1 MIDVL
6 IVEDEP
12 GIAEIHSQFLQQLK
26 GFRPVSIA
34 GDLAQARQMAAVL
47 KPQLVLLDHFLPD
60 GNGLS
65 LLTAWAQQALRPD
78 VIYLTAANTMDIVR
92 PALGCGVFDYLIKPI
107 NYQRLKESLLRY
119 QAYHQSLQGQGRIQ
133 QSELDALLARQ
144 GHVPEQTDAGAGID
158 SYTLEQVLQCF
169 THLTC
174 EYSAESMARET
185 GLSKTTAR
193 RYLDYCARK
202 GKLVASLQH
211 GKVGRPIRTY
221 MLPRPAGLG

>member
-6 IVEDEP
+6 IVEDEA
-12 GIAEIHSQFLQQLK
+12 GIAEIHSQFLQQLP
-26 GFRPVSIA
+26 GFRPISLA
-34 GDLAQARQMAAVL
+34 GDLAQARQMTEVL
-47 KPQLVLLDHFLPD
+47 RPQLVLLDHFLPD
-60 GNGLS
+60 GHGLS
-65 LLTAWAQQALRPD
+65 LLGQWAQQAHRPD

-92 PALGCGVFDYLIKPI
+92 PALGAGVFDYLIKPI

-133 QSELDALLARQ
+133 QSELDTLLARQ
-144 GHVPEQTDAGAGID
+144 GYSPTEGAPGAGID
-158 SYTLEQVLQCF
+158 PFTLEQVLQCF
-169 THLTC
+169 THLAC
-174 EYSAESMARET
+174 EYNAESMAKET

-202 GKLVASLQH
+202 GTLVASLQH

-221 MLPRPAGLG
+221 MLPRPEGLG

>member
-6 IVEDEP
+6 IVEDEA

-34 GDLAQARQMAAVL
+34 GDLAQARQMTEVL
-47 KPQLVLLDHFLPD
+47 RPQLVLLDHFLPD
-60 GNGLS
+60 GDGLS
-65 LLTAWAQQALRPD
+65 LLVQWAQQTQRPD

-92 PALGCGVFDYLIKPI
+92 PALGAGVFDYLIKPI

-119 QAYHQSLQGQGRIQ
+119 QTYHQSLQGQGRIQ
-133 QSELDALLARQ
+133 QSELDTLLARQ
-144 GHVPEQTDAGAGID
+144 GHASRQESPGSGID
-158 SYTLEQVLQCF
+158 AFTLEQVMQRF
-169 THLTC
+169 VHLTC
-174 EYSAESMARET
+174 EHSAESMARET

-202 GKLVASLQH
+202 GTLVASLQH

-221 MLPRPAGLG
+221 RLPRPAGLD